1 MEDILKHLKFELFL
15 RNHESAEWK
24 TKEGKIIKV
33 KDMETSHIINTINMI
48 ERNIELREVITENSD
63 ILDW

>member
-1 MEDILKHLKFELFL
+1 MEDILEHLKFELFL
-15 RNHESAEWK
+15 RNHESTEWK

-48 ERNIELREVITENSD
+48 ERNIELREVITENLD
-63 ILDW
+63 ILD

>member
-1 MEDILKHLKFELFL
+1 MENILEHLKFEVFL
-15 RNHESAEWK
+15 RNHKNVVWK
-24 TKEGKIIKV
+24 TKEGKVIKV

-63 ILDW
+63 ILKW